1 MQVYQFMDLTTLTY
15 DEFKHEQLK
24 QHMAQLV
31 WLKAMADRNTRFI
44 MLMALFK
51 CLEGQKVKVF
61 LHSWH
66 NNDTGRSLFA
76 QFLCR
81 QTDTHTNRWTELT
94 ALLLVHVHGVKRY
107 CMQWL
112 LWSGSHLNMPILP
125 VHHLWQQNLW
135 PFWSHTLYT
144 VQL

>member
-31 WLKAMADRNTRFI
+31 WLKAMADRNTQFI

-61 LHSWH
+61 SI
-66 NNDTGRSLFA
+66 
-76 QFLCR
+76 FLT
-81 QTDTHTNRWTELT
+81 Q
-94 ALLLVHVHGVKRY
+94 
-107 CMQWL
+107 
-112 LWSGSHLNMPILP
+112 
-125 VHHLWQQNLW
+125 
-135 PFWSHTLYT
+135 
-144 VQL
+144 